1 MSEVDASRLRLGV
14 LVGVASGP
22 LLFLLA
28 ALVPVPDTP
37 LTARLAAG
45 VVAWM
50 AAWWLAEVVPLA
62 VTALLPVVLFP
73 ACGILTASE
82 VTAPYASHYVFL
94 MMGGF
99 FLAEA
104 MRRHDLHRR
113 IALMIVGAVGG
124 GPARLVLGFMIAAA
138 FLSMW
143 LSNTA
148 TAAML
153 YPMALAVA
161 GRVGQPR
168 FTPAL
173 MLGTAYACNIGG
185 IGTLVGTFP
194 NVVFAGMLPR
204 LVPGMEPPGFLDW
217 MLLGVPLVVI
227 LIPLAWI
234 LLTRIAF
241 PQARTGGEGAERVR
255 AERRAL
261 GRWSTAETR
270 TGIVF
275 LLTALA
281 WITRRGLDLGAVQ
294 VPGWAGLL
302 GVEGWVHD
310 STVAMAAT
318 VVLFLVPAGRTAP
331 QGAARLLDRES
342 LHAIPWHILLLFGG
356 GFALAAGFT
365 ASGLDQ
371 TLGRSLGGLSS
382 VPLPLALAGVA
393 VGVSFLTEVN
403 SNTATTSTFLP
414 LVAAAAPAVGLPA
427 YPMMLAVTLSASCA
441 FMLPTATPP
450 NAIVFAS
457 GSLSLRRMAAV
468 GVAMNLVAAFVIS
481 GVVWALVRL
490 LS

>member
-1 MSEVDASRLRLGV
+1 MAEGV
-14 LVGVASGP
+14 STRFRAGAWVGVASGP
-22 LLFLLA
+22 LLFVVA
-28 ALVPVPDTP
+28 ALAPLPDIP
-37 LTARLAAG
+37 LPARLAAG
-45 VVAWM
+45 IVAWM

-62 VTALLPVVLFP
+62 VTALIPVVLFP
-73 ACGILTASE
+73 SCGILTASE
-82 VTAPYASHYVFL
+82 ATTPYASHYVFL

-104 MRRHDLHRR
+104 MRRHNLHRR
-113 IALMIVGAVGG
+113 IALLIVGAVGG
-124 GPARLVLGFMIAAA
+124 GPSRLVLGFMIAAA

-161 GRVGQPR
+161 HRVGQPR

-194 NVVFAGMLPR
+194 NVVLAGMVPR
-204 LVPGMEPPGFLDW
+204 LLPGVEPPGFLPW
-217 MLLGVPLVVI
+217 MLLGVPLVVL
-227 LIPLAWI
+227 LIPLAWL

-241 PQARTGGEGAERVR
+241 PQARTGGEGVERVQE
-255 AERRAL
+255 ERRAL
-261 GRWSTAETR
+261 GAWSMAERR
-270 TGIVF
+270 TGLIF
-275 LLTALA
+275 ALTALA

-294 VPGWAGLL
+294 FPGWAGLL
-302 GVEGWVHD
+302 GVESWVHD

-318 VVLFLVPAGRTAP
+318 VVLFLVPAGGSTTE
-331 QGAARLLDRES
+331 GAARLLDRES

-371 TLGRSLGGLSS
+371 ALGRALGGLGS
-382 VPLPLALAGVA
+382 VPLPLALVAVA

-403 SNTATTSTFLP
+403 SNTATASTFLP
-414 LVAAAAPAVGLPA
+414 LVAATAPAVGLPA

-457 GSLSLRRMAAV
+457 GSLTLRRMAAV
-468 GVAMNLVAAFVIS
+468 GVAMNLVAALVIAA
-481 GVVWALVRL
+481 VVWVAAQL
-490 LS
+490 LT